1 MFFRIALLVIGIGFS
16 SLLQAQDELLI
27 DSLEQDLASR
37 PADDTLRIIT
47 LVNLWRQTSNSDL
60 EMAARYARAIVR
72 EGRAMGYP
80 KGTATGHQRLGITQ
94 DYQGLPDSAVVNYR
108 KALQIYRETKMIRLQ
123 GIMLFNLSTI
133 FEEQGEYDSTFHY
146 LALADSC
153 FAEGDR
159 FIERSAV
166 NKSRATLARHQARH
180 DESIEYARLAYDLAR
195 EGGDSSRMADA
206 EQEIAFAHQALGDY
220 STAAEYFERGADFFR
235 RTNDLYF
242 ATVSLLNLATS
253 ISELGKKQ
261 EAIQSAE
268 EALKFTVDNNFAS
281 LELDVRN
288 VLGNLY
294 WAQEKYELSEEQF
307 LFAFALSQEQ
317 DRGRLGAEF
326 LSYLSGIQFHLGK
339 FVSAKRNGSA
349 ALALSEEQGQ
359 IELSH
364 RTYGHLAS
372 IASQEGNYR
381 EAYDYMVLRQG
392 IQDSL
397 HDQSLN
403 EKLAEL
409 TLLFE
414 KEKQDRLIT
423 DQQNQLALLAAQTEV
438 NRLQKRGLWLSLLA
452 LVALF
457 GTIAYSL
464 SQRNKRQKLEKQQLS
479 AQVTGQ
485 QRELSAHAL
494 QMAQKSQLLDQLGDE
509 LRQIRGE
516 RPDDRKKLSGVLREL
531 NSEERIDQD
540 WANFR
545 TYFQG
550 VHGNFEARL
559 KAAAEQSP
567 SPRELRLAALI
578 KMQLNNQE
586 VGAILGVSQDS
597 LYKAKYRLRKKL
609 PAAGEG
615 ELDKYLQDI

>member
-1 MFFRIALLVIGIGFS
+1 MLLRIALLVIGIGYYTS
-16 SLLQAQDELLI
+16 AVAQQATVI

-37 PADDTLRIIT
+37 PAEDTLRIVT
-47 LVNLWRQTSNSDL
+47 LINLWRATSNSDL
-60 EMAARYARAIVR
+60 QRAKAYARQMIQ
-72 EGRAMGYP
+72 ESRAMDYP
-80 KGTATGHQRLGITQ
+80 KGIATGYQRLGIVQ
-94 DYQGLPDSAVVNYR
+94 DFLGQPDSSVVNYR
-108 KALQIYRETKMIRLQ
+108 KALSIYRATNMRRLQ

-133 FEEQGEYDSTFHY
+133 FESQGEYDSTSLY
-146 LALADSC
+146 LSLADSC

-166 NKSRATLARHQARH
+166 NKSRATLARQQGRH
-180 DESIEYARLAYDLAR
+180 DESIEYARLSYDLAL

-206 EQEIAFAHQALGDY
+206 EQEIAFAYQALGDY
-220 STAAEYFERGADFFR
+220 GTAAEYFQRGADYFR

-253 ISELGKKQ
+253 ISELGKEE
-261 EAIQSAE
+261 EAIRSAT
-268 EALKFTVDNNFAS
+268 EALQFTVDNNFAS

-294 WAQEKYELSEEQF
+294 WGQKKYELAEEQF
-307 LFAFALSQEQ
+307 LFAYELSKEQ

-326 LSYLSGIQFHLGK
+326 LSYLTGVQFHLDKFTAAKQHGK
-339 FVSAKRNGSA
+339 A

-364 RTYGHLAS
+364 RTYGHLAT
-372 IASQEGNYR
+372 IASREGKFQQ
-381 EAYDYMVLRQG
+381 AYDYMVLRQG

-397 HDQSLN
+397 HDQNLN

-414 KEKQDRLIT
+414 KEKQDRLIA
-423 DQQNQLALLAAQTEV
+423 DQQHKLAMLEAQSQV
-438 NRLQKRGLWLSLLA
+438 DRLEKRSLWLGLLA
-452 LVALF
+452 LMGVF
-457 GTIAYSL
+457 GAIAYSL
-464 SQRNKRQKLEKQQLS
+464 WQRNKRQQLEKQQLS
-479 AQVTGQ
+479 AKVTGQ

-494 QMAQKSQLLDQLGDE
+494 QMAQKSQLLDQLGAE
-509 LRQIRGE
+509 LRQIKGE
-516 RPDDRKKLSGVLREL
+516 RPDDRKKLDGVLREL

-545 TYFQG
+545 AYFQG
-550 VHGNFEARL
+550 VHGDFEARL
-559 KAAAEQSP
+559 KAVAAQAL

-586 VGAILGVSQDS
+586 VGSILSISQDS

-615 ELDKYLQDI
+615 ELDAYLQGL